1 MSEEM
6 AQLYEAHIKQVKD
19 GEVLQGTIIGFTG
32 KEVMVDI
39 GYKSE
44 GFIPKDEFFPEDLE
58 IGNEINVFVETAE
71 DDDGMLIL
79 SKRKAD
85 RAIGW
90 KKILSEYSEG
100 SILSGR
106 VLRIVKGGFIVD
118 SYGMDCFLPN
128 SLSTFRGKE
137 RDVIGK
143 EFKFKVIKI
152 NRLRKNIVISRR
164 DALQKEREEA
174 QKKLWEE
181 LKQGDVREGIV
192 KNITDFG
199 AFVDLGGVD
208 GLLHITDMSWG
219 KLSHPS
225 ELIKVGDK
233 VQVKVL
239 NVDKDTGKVALSIKH
254 LSDDPWSG
262 IEERYLVES
271 KVEGRV
277 SNIMPYGVF
286 VEIEPGVEGLVHV
299 SEMSWVRRN
308 LNPHDYYK
316 VGDNIEAVILS
327 IDPQKRKMSLGVKQL
342 AENPWDSLEEKVP
355 VGEVVKGKIKG
366 FTEYGAFVEI
376 IDGIEGMVHVSDMS
390 WTRKVSHPQEVLKK
404 GEEIEV
410 KVLAVDPEAQRIALG
425 IKQLTP
431 NPWPEIV
438 QRYTVGTVVDGEVV
452 KITGF
457 GVFVKLEKD
466 LEGLIYMSEM
476 DKSVLEHLKPHDKV
490 KVKIAKVD
498 QEQMKIGLSM
508 KGVNDTNKEK
518 EESLSDG
525 SPEESPEDISHGN
538 NSDDKPEATESREE
552 YN

>member
-1 MSEEM
+1 MSDEM

-58 IGNEINVFVETAE
+58 IGKEINVFVETAE

-90 KKILSEYSEG
+90 EKILSECSEG
-100 SILSGR
+100 SIISGR
-106 VLRIVKGGFIVD
+106 VMRIVKGGFIVD

-137 RDVIGK
+137 RDVIAK
-143 EFKFKVIKI
+143 EFKFKIIKI

-181 LKQGDVREGIV
+181 LKEGDVREGIV

-225 ELIKVGDK
+225 DILKVADKIQIKI
-233 VQVKVL
+233 L
-239 NVDKDTGKVALSIKH
+239 SVDKETGKVALSIKH
-254 LSDDPWSG
+254 LTQDPWQD
-262 IEERYLVES
+262 IENKYPVDS
-271 KVEGRV
+271 IVKGNV
-277 SNIMPYGVF
+277 SNIMPYGIF

-308 LNPHDYYK
+308 VNPNSYYK
-316 VGDNIEAVILS
+316 VGDEIEAKVLF
-327 IDPQKRKMSLGVKQL
+327 IDPQKRKMSLGIKQL
-342 AENPWDSLEEKVP
+342 TENPWDTIEEKIP
-355 VGEVVKGKIKG
+355 VGEVIKGKVKG
-366 FTEYGAFVEI
+366 FTDYGAFVEL

-390 WTRKVSHPQEVLKK
+390 WTRKVSHPQELLKK
-404 GEEIEV
+404 GDEVEV
-410 KVLAVDPEAQRIALG
+410 KVLAIDPDAQRIALG

-438 QRYTVGTVVDGEVV
+438 ERYKIGTVVSGEVV

-476 DKSVLEHLKPHDKV
+476 DKAVLEHLKPHDTV

-498 QEQMKIGLSM
+498 QDQMKIGLSM
-508 KGVNDTNKEK
+508 KGMEGEEKKEV
-518 EESLSDG
+518 ESEPESSSDA
-525 SPEESPEDISHGN
+525 SETAEQESEA
-538 NSDDKPEATESREE
+538 SDNE
-552 YN
+552 